1 MKKTD
6 IYSIRLAPDLRGH
19 LEKQAKMRKIG
30 LAKYIKAAIKKGS
43 GYKEKPLL

>member
-6 IYSIRLAPDLRGH
+6 IYSIRLAPELRGH

-30 LAKYIKAAIKKGS
+30 LGAYIKAALKKVS